1 MNTKFAYPCLKC
13 SHSEVID
20 FANPPKTCTKCGEP
34 LPKLELP
41 VELESTTNPPK
52 PEKPNYVETS
62 SYIEAVAEEEGG
74 EQDGL
79 QPDAETEK

>member
-20 FANPPKTCTKCGEP
+20 FAKPPKTCLKCGEP

-41 VELESTTNPPK
+41 VETELPAD
-52 PEKPNYVETS
+52 KPNLEKNGYVAPVDPATL
-62 SYIEAVAEEEGG
+62 IAEEEI
-74 EQDGL
+74 
-79 QPDAETEK
+79 K

>member
-20 FANPPKTCTKCGEP
+20 FAKPPKSCVKCGEP

-41 VELESTTNPPK
+41 VETTLP
-52 PEKPNYVETS
+52 T
-62 SYIEAVAEEEGG
+62 
-74 EQDGL
+74 
-79 QPDAETEK
+79 TEKGV

>member
-20 FANPPKTCTKCGEP
+20 FAKPPKTCSKCGEP

-41 VELESTTNPPK
+41 VETTLPK
-52 PEKPNYVETS
+52 NRMKS
-62 SYIEAVAEEEGG
+62 M
-74 EQDGL
+74 
-79 QPDAETEK
+79 

>member
-20 FANPPKTCTKCGEP
+20 FANPPKTCSKCGEP

-41 VELESTTNPPK
+41 VETTLP
-52 PEKPNYVETS
+52 T
-62 SYIEAVAEEEGG
+62 
-74 EQDGL
+74 
-79 QPDAETEK
+79 TEKGV